1 MIIRSSKLNIIKQS
15 NNGLLDDKK
24 IELKV
29 QEEIIEKPA
38 AARPRKKKATVIV
51 DPEVKIE
58 KEEKVEET
66 EDEVLSRWLKEE
78 EEVNLTE

>member
-1 MIIRSSKLNIIKQS
+1 MIIHTNVAVPTASKLNPLEDKVENII
-15 NNGLLDDKK
+15 
-24 IELKV
+24 
-29 QEEIIEKPA
+29 EEIIEKPA

-51 DPEVKIE
+51 EPEVKIE

-66 EDEVLSRWLKEE
+66 ENEVLNQWFKEE

>member
-1 MIIRSSKLNIIKQS
+1 MIIHTNVSIPSAITNKTLE
-15 NNGLLDDKK
+15 DKV
-24 IELKV
+24 ENAV
-29 QEEIIEKPA
+29 EEIIEKPA

-51 DPEVKIE
+51 EPEVKIE

-78 EEVNLTE
+78 EEVNLTK